1 MKTLDEIPSEKVF
14 EVIDEGQGEL
24 LCWMDPDDF
33 REWIRNNKDVS
44 PREKVMELNEAVRKF
59 ITNGSYIAFGGFG
72 HVRVSMATVY
82 EIIRQGIRNLI
93 VGGKTAVHDLDV
105 LIAAG
110 CVSKVE
116 AVYIAGHE
124 LRGLSPASRRAIE
137 SGRVKVASEWS
148 NAAYQWRLKAAAS
161 GLPWIPARNLAGT
174 DTFRRSAAKLV
185 KDPMTG
191 KPITLIPAC
200 FPDVAVI
207 HAHRCD
213 VYGNCQIDGIL
224 VMDYELVRAAKRVI
238 VTTEQIVPNEK
249 IRSEPWRTVIP
260 FFVVDAVV
268 EVPFGSHPC
277 NMPTLYYFDE
287 EHIAEYLSL
296 TRTDEGTREYF
307 KKYVYTVKDHYEY
320 LERIG
325 GMKKLTYLMLLEQGR
340 AIFKYPWAE
349 KKG

>member
-1 MKTLDEIPSEKVF
+1 
-14 EVIDEGQGEL
+14 
-24 LCWMDPDDF
+24 
-33 REWIRNNKDVS
+33 
-44 PREKVMELNEAVRKF
+44 
-59 ITNGSYIAFGGFG
+59 
-72 HVRVSMATVY
+72 MATVY

-161 GLPWIPARNLAGT
+161 GLPWIPTRNLAGT

-277 NMPTLYYFDE
+277 NMPTCYYFDE
-287 EHIAEYLSL
+287 GHIAEYLDA
-296 TRTDEGTREYF
+296 TRTVEGAKQYF
-307 KKYVYTVKDHYEY
+307 DKYVYGVDDFNQY
-320 LERIG
+320 LKLIG
-325 GMKKLTYLMLLEQGR
+325 GVAKLNYLKKLEQGR
-340 AIFKYPWAE
+340 AKFVYPWVSVVM
-349 KKG
+349 GG